1 MLHSYDRN
9 KYESMARVV
18 DAYNTSV
25 RKKHLKGAN
34 IIDHSLLQVK
44 DLLEEEGGKE
54 KVASR
59 LGQRPSRIMLKHII
73 QQVHITL
80 SLHLYA
86 SPQCLQVYN
95 TAISDPNDLNHYEP
109 FTPEVYGETSFDL
122 INQMIDLISPITSEM
137 KFIDLG
143 SGVGQVV
150 LQVSDL
156 QDQYM
161 PNKT

>member
-1 MLHSYDRN
+1 M
-9 KYESMARVV
+9 KE
-18 DAYNTSV
+18 
-25 RKKHLKGAN
+25 
-34 IIDHSLLQVK
+34 
-44 DLLEEEGGKE
+44 LLEGEGGKE
-54 KVASR
+54 KVANR

-73 QQVHITL
+73 QQVRFTL
-80 SLHLYA
+80 CLQYL
-86 SPQCLQVYN
+86 QCPQVYN

-150 LQVSDL
+150 LQVSISVCQIPMTECENVPGSGGRLD
-156 QDQYM
+156 
-161 PNKT
+161 

>member
-1 MLHSYDRN
+1 M
-9 KYESMARVV
+9 KE
-18 DAYNTSV
+18 
-25 RKKHLKGAN
+25 
-34 IIDHSLLQVK
+34 
-44 DLLEEEGGKE
+44 LLEGEGGKE
-54 KVASR
+54 KVANR

-73 QQVHITL
+73 QQVRFNL
-80 SLHLYA
+80 CLQYL
-86 SPQCLQVYN
+86 QCPQVYN

-150 LQVSDL
+150 LQVSISVCQIPMTECENVPGSGGRLD
-156 QDQYM
+156 
-161 PNKT
+161 